1 MQPGNQPVGNP
12 PPGYRYRVVEIPL
25 DQVFADSMSSLAG
38 FGEEG
43 TELQYRQYVQQLQQ
57 AGLEEYLRQQY
68 LDPQLQQAMM
78 QQQILQQQ
86 LMQQQMMQQ
95 QMMQQEQMAAA
106 GLGVGVPGALRTA
119 RPPTMLP
126 PFGEVVPPPAEP
138 HPRPLMPGQIVSG
151 KEPITSGPGTP
162 QMSELRQD
170 EEEVKEMI
178 EEMMVEDEE
187 GVAGMLISLLP
198 AFLLLLLFIP
208 LGILFFVQ
216 TTITVVECSFKSC
229 VDDGV
234 RFDEIIEHASVSA
247 CRDFYEHTCAHWRD
261 NNPVPEFATRFSYL
275 DYMRMRIEEDISNA
289 LKGESQKRA
298 RTITTAH
305 VSTMVDIYRGCLN
318 EQDASGGKEAM
329 RDLEG
334 IIFGRNATVTQVLA
348 RTVLKLGIDTFFAVR
363 FRRSDLSYPRNYLEL
378 DFPNLV
384 IQPENF
390 LTKSLVLKEPDRR
403 LLVQASQEMFRA
415 LQLPSSQYRD
425 RADQLVSMVK
435 AVAGRILFYKPTT
448 IEHPVTYRRLSQ
460 LLGSNVLNWLDFF
473 TEVTQHSVPRLT
485 YTMVRLVNGP
495 YLTTLNAFL
504 DAQAY
509 PTGNR
514 DNFLDYVRL
523 LIFLNFAVSLPSLP
537 QLNEVY
543 WRYGHDMHKAPE
555 RWRLCLRFIDEILP
569 RALSWFYHRYHL
581 TLRVAKEPF
590 TVLLTP
596 LTQGTVQEHLETV
609 EALKDVFGI
618 FLGNA
623 DWLPYNMRIDGS
635 TKLEKMRVVM
645 FFTPNIVQGDAI
657 SIPPPSIDVDG
668 NNIAKA
674 AVEAR
679 KVEVSDYYNYS
690 IFLEKGEQFGPPYK
704 VLDMNCHYNYGT
716 NTLYV
721 PHVLFHGHLFSEG
734 ERNLVY
740 LPKLLHIIGLGMGKA
755 LDPHGTRISSEPED
769 ADWLWGAARTR
780 WENYTACFR
789 NIYNVLEPKFRMQ
802 GTARILLSH
811 DTSRLSRL
819 SFLLFLETS
828 QVDANRTFAGN
839 LVDSMALQAALW
851 YYRRRAKEAAHPQP
865 DFQLPKAK
873 NLSSDAIFF
882 YSFGEYMCEVLSPN
896 ANRKLIDFGLL
907 PPNHVRLNTLLRHMP
922 DFATAFECPPT
933 SEMVLQPPEYCVPW
947 PSTERYIIRPADAFS
962 TTGGDVTAATN

>member
-106 GLGVGVPGALRTA
+106 GLGERTWY
-119 RPPTMLP
+119 
-126 PFGEVVPPPAEP
+126 PADE
-138 HPRPLMPGQIVSG
+138 R
-151 KEPITSGPGTP
+151 TP
-162 QMSELRQD
+162 SR
-170 EEEVKEMI
+170 
-178 EEMMVEDEE
+178 
-187 GVAGMLISLLP
+187 
-198 AFLLLLLFIP
+198 
-208 LGILFFVQ
+208 
-216 TTITVVECSFKSC
+216 
-229 VDDGV
+229 
-234 RFDEIIEHASVSA
+234 R
-247 CRDFYEHTCAHWRD
+247 
-261 NNPVPEFATRFSYL
+261 
-275 DYMRMRIEEDISNA
+275 
-289 LKGESQKRA
+289 
-298 RTITTAH
+298 
-305 VSTMVDIYRGCLN
+305 
-318 EQDASGGKEAM
+318 
-329 RDLEG
+329 
-334 IIFGRNATVTQVLA
+334 
-348 RTVLKLGIDTFFAVR
+348 
-363 FRRSDLSYPRNYLEL
+363 RRSEGDDRL

-435 AVAGRILFYKPTT
+435 AVAG
-448 IEHPVTYRRLSQ
+448 
-460 LLGSNVLNWLDFF
+460 LNWLDFF

-514 DNFLDYVRL
+514 DNLLDYVRL

-635 TKLEKMRVVM
+635 TKCGVCKR
-645 FFTPNIVQGDAI
+645 
-657 SIPPPSIDVDG
+657 IPLFQTQIDVDG

-690 IFLEKGEQFGPPYK
+690 IFLEKGEQFG
-704 VLDMNCHYNYGT
+704 
-716 NTLYV
+716 
-721 PHVLFHGHLFSEG
+721 
-734 ERNLVY
+734 
-740 LPKLLHIIGLGMGKA
+740 
-755 LDPHGTRISSEPED
+755 
-769 ADWLWGAARTR
+769 
-780 WENYTACFR
+780 
-789 NIYNVLEPKFRMQ
+789 
-802 GTARILLSH
+802 
-811 DTSRLSRL
+811 
-819 SFLLFLETS
+819 
-828 QVDANRTFAGN
+828 
-839 LVDSMALQAALW
+839 
-851 YYRRRAKEAAHPQP
+851 
-865 DFQLPKAK
+865 
-873 NLSSDAIFF
+873 
-882 YSFGEYMCEVLSPN
+882 
-896 ANRKLIDFGLL
+896 
-907 PPNHVRLNTLLRHMP
+907 
-922 DFATAFECPPT
+922 
-933 SEMVLQPPEYCVPW
+933 
-947 PSTERYIIRPADAFS
+947 
-962 TTGGDVTAATN
+962 